1 MKKGDIVPFGRPP
14 PPKRIKRGHL
24 SSDYRQKCV
33 NATRDILMSK
43 ARGSGNLT
51 CRLQTKVIRGT
62 GRVLGGTGGPNQAN
76 LEA

>member
-1 MKKGDIVPFGRPP
+1 MAKDHTFPLFFFWNPSLKERLPC
-14 PPKRIKRGHL
+14 
-24 SSDYRQKCV
+24 SSIYLFVQFQQTW
-33 NATRDILMSK
+33 AELI
-43 ARGSGNLT
+43 SGNLT